1 MKGLLRSSVISDTSR
16 SGQPVAPSSPPIAF
30 ARRLHP
36 FCLIDR
42 HLLQEMMAAF
52 AIGIGTFTF
61 VLLMNKMLRLMD
73 LIINKG
79 VGVGVVLRMF
89 LYILPFSLTVTI
101 PMSVLLAVLATYG
114 RISSEGEAIALKTGG
129 LSLYR
134 LMAPGLLVGIVA
146 TAVTL
151 WITLSIQPSSTR
163 AFTGLI
169 QRLYHTNAILALQEG
184 VFNTTYP
191 GLIVY
196 FDHLEER
203 SGSLAGILI
212 IDRRNPADQRV
223 VIAKEGRMLDVK
235 DGDGSRTGIQLSQGN
250 IHNTSRDNP
259 GRHRNLRFGTYD
271 LQIASAS
278 RLAETLE
285 RPKQGKEMRLG
296 ELRAQIQEFKNDRGK
311 ALPLQV
317 ELHKKFALPIACFIL
332 SLIGA
337 PLGMRIKKASR
348 GTSLALSVGFAVLYY
363 VLLAAGENLGSRGRI
378 DPALGVWAPNLILGI
393 IGVCVVLAEGRE
405 ALLPARLRSA
415 ASDLAAHL
423 WRGASQ
429 QKTLR
434 ETKRSANGGQL
445 TAKDKAI

>member
-1 MKGLLRSSVISDTSR
+1 MTQPAKDSLISNTST
-16 SGQPVAPSSPPIAF
+16 SGDPVAPSAPAIAL
-30 ARRLHP
+30 AMRLRP

-42 HLLQEMMAAF
+42 HLLQEMIASF

-61 VLLMNKMLRLMD
+61 VLLMNKMFRLMD

-79 VGVGVVLRMF
+79 VGVGVVLRLL

-114 RISSEGEAIALKTGG
+114 RLSSEGEAIALKTGG

-134 LMAPGLLVGIVA
+134 LMAPALLVGIVA
-146 TAVTL
+146 TLATL
-151 WITLSIQPSSTR
+151 WITLSVQPNSTR
-163 AFTGLI
+163 ALTGLI
-169 QRLYHTNAILALQEG
+169 QRLYQTNAIATLQEG
-184 VFNTTYP
+184 VFNTNYP

-196 FDHLEER
+196 FDQLEER
-203 SGSLAGILI
+203 SGALAGILI

-223 VIAKEGRMLDVK
+223 VIAKEGRMLDGN
-235 DGDGSRTGIQLSQGN
+235 DEEDSRNGIQLSQGN
-250 IHNTSRDNP
+250 IHTNSLDNP
-259 GRHRNLRFGTYD
+259 GRYRNLKFETYD

-296 ELRAQIQEFKNDRGK
+296 ELRAHIQHLKKEGGK

-317 ELHKKFALPIACFIL
+317 ELHKKFALPIACLIL

-348 GTSLALSVGFAVLYY
+348 GISLALSVAFAVFYY

-378 DPALGVWAPNLILGI
+378 DPALGVWAPNLILGV
-393 IGVCVVLAEGRE
+393 IGICVVLAEGRE

-423 WRGASQ
+423 WRGSSQ
-429 QKTLR
+429 QKTLP
-434 ETKRSANGGQL
+434 ETKRSANSAQL
-445 TAKDKAI
+445 TAKDGGM